1 MVPVTGKTAIARTAS
16 RPNREAMAPTD
27 DIAVSVE
34 PFPGLATM
42 AAWWT
47 ELESRA
53 AHNFYL
59 TWHWIG
65 AWLQEAAITPKVA
78 MARAGGR
85 IVGLALLPGGEESRH
100 RGLLKVRKLYVN
112 ETGDPEQDI
121 NCIEYNG
128 FLVDASLGEA
138 VERAMLR
145 HVALGD
151 PAKLGLAPWDEFR
164 FGGVPARYQALA
176 AETGLRLHLVGE
188 RPTARVD
195 LAAIRASGKGYLD
208 WLSSNTRY
216 QARRAMKLYGER
228 GPLALDVAATV
239 EEAYQ
244 FLDGMAAL
252 HQPYWIARGSRG
264 AFGYP
269 FLVAFH
275 KRVIATALPKGEVEL
290 LRIRAGAQPIGFLY
304 NFVHRGWVGTY
315 LSGFVYEEDSKL
327 KPGYVSYALCIDRH
341 LALGT
346 QVVDF
351 LAGENR
357 YKMSLGRRDADIV
370 HFDLQRPRLK
380 LRVEDAAR
388 MIRNR
393 YLRKDAETTPEP
405 A

>member
-1 MVPVTGKTAIARTAS
+1 MPS
-16 RPNREAMAPTD
+16 PNE
-27 DIAVSVE
+27 IAVSVE
-34 PFPGLATM
+34 PFPGLAAM
-42 AAWWT
+42 AEWWT
-47 ELESRA
+47 GLEARA

-65 AWLQEAAITPKVA
+65 ALLAEAAIQPRVA
-78 MARAGGR
+78 VARSGGR
-85 IVGLALLPGGEESRH
+85 IVGLGLLPAGEERRH
-100 RGLLKVRKLYVN
+100 RGLLKLGKVYLN

-128 FLVDASLGEA
+128 FLVDAALGEA

-151 PAKLGLAPWDEFR
+151 PASLGLPPWDEFR
-164 FGGVPARYQALA
+164 FGGVPARYQELA
-176 AETGLRLHLVGE
+176 AEIGLRLHLVGE

-208 WLSSNTRY
+208 WLSANTRY
-216 QARRAMKLYGER
+216 QARRAMKLYRER

-239 EEAYQ
+239 EEAYA

-304 NFVHRGWVGTY
+304 NFIHRGWVGTY
-315 LSGFVYEEDSKL
+315 LSGFAYEEDSKL
-327 KPGYVSYALCIDRH
+327 KPGYVAYTLCIERH
-341 LALGT
+341 LGRDT
-346 QVVDF
+346 QVLDF

-357 YKMSLGRRDADIV
+357 YKMSLGRRAEDIV

-380 LRVEDAAR
+380 LRLEDAAR
-388 MIRNR
+388 VIRNR
-393 YLRKDAETTPEP
+393 YLRKDSEATREP

>member
-1 MVPVTGKTAIARTAS
+1 
-16 RPNREAMAPTD
+16 MATPD
-27 DIAVSVE
+27 NIAVSVE

-47 ELESRA
+47 GLEPRA

-65 AWLQEAAITPKVA
+65 ALLAEAAIQPRVA
-78 MARAGGR
+78 VARAGGR
-85 IVGLALLPGGEESRH
+85 IVGLGLLPAGEERRH
-100 RGLLKVRKLYVN
+100 RGLLKLGKVYLN

-128 FLVDASLGEA
+128 FLVDAALGEA

-151 PAKLGLAPWDEFR
+151 PAAVGLPAWDEFR
-164 FGGVPARYQALA
+164 FGGVPVRYRELA

-216 QARRAMKLYGER
+216 QARRAMKLYRER
-228 GPLALDVAATV
+228 APLALDVAATV
-239 EEAYQ
+239 EEAYA

-275 KRVIATALPKGEVEL
+275 KRVIATALPVGEVEL
-290 LRIRAGAQPIGFLY
+290 LRIRVGDEPIGFLY

-315 LSGFVYEEDSKL
+315 LSGFTYEEDPKL
-327 KPGYVSYALCIDRH
+327 KPGYVAYALCVERH
-341 LALGT
+341 LGRDT

-357 YKMSLGRRDADIV
+357 YKMSLGRRAEDIV

-388 MIRNR
+388 VIRNR
-393 YLRKDAETTPEP
+393 YLRKDTETTREP

>member
-1 MVPVTGKTAIARTAS
+1 MVPEWGKTAIRCTARRYRYRTM
-16 RPNREAMAPTD
+16 PPAPEISVT
-27 DIAVSVE
+27 VE
-34 PFPGLATM
+34 PFPGLAAL
-42 AAWWT
+42 AAWWS
-47 ELESRA
+47 ELEARA

-65 AWLQEAAITPKVA
+65 ALLGEAGIEPRVA
-78 MARAGGR
+78 VARAGDR
-85 IVGLALLPGGEESRH
+85 IVGLGLLLGGEEARH
-100 RGLLKVRKLYVN
+100 RGLLKVRKLYLN

-138 VERAMLR
+138 VERTMLR
-145 HVALGD
+145 HVVLGD
-151 PAKLGLAPWDEFR
+151 PAAMGLPPWDEFR
-164 FGGVPARYQALA
+164 FGGVPVRYQALA

-208 WLSSNTRY
+208 WLSANTRY
-216 QARRAMKLYGER
+216 QTRRAMKLYRER

-239 EEAYQ
+239 EEAYG

-269 FLVAFH
+269 FLVAFL

-290 LRIRAGAQPIGFLY
+290 LRIRVGHEPIGFLY

-315 LSGFVYEEDSKL
+315 LSGFAYEDDPKL
-327 KPGYVSYALCIDRH
+327 KPGYVAYTLCIERH
-341 LALGT
+341 LGLDT

-357 YKMSLGRRDADIV
+357 YKMSLGRRAEDIV

-388 MIRNR
+388 LIRNR
-393 YLRKDAETTPEP
+393 YLRKDAEATREP

>member
-1 MVPVTGKTAIARTAS
+1 MVPERGKTANGRSAPYSIWK
-16 RPNREAMAPTD
+16 AMPSAAE
-27 DIAVSVE
+27 IAVTVE

-42 AAWWT
+42 AEWWT
-47 ELESRA
+47 ELETRSQ
-53 AHNFYL
+53 HNFYL

-65 AWLQEAAITPKVA
+65 ALLAEAAISPRVA
-78 MARAGGR
+78 VARAGGR
-85 IVGLALLPGGEESRH
+85 IVGLGLLMAREEARH
-100 RGLLKVRKLYVN
+100 RGLLKVRKIYLN

-128 FLVDASLGEA
+128 FLVDAALGEA

-151 PAKLGLAPWDEFR
+151 PASLGLPPWDEFR
-164 FGGVPARYQALA
+164 FGGVPVRYQALA
-176 AETGLRLHLVGE
+176 AETGLRMHVVGE

-208 WLSSNTRY
+208 WLSANTRY
-216 QARRAMKLYGER
+216 QTRRAMKLYRER
-228 GPLALDVAATV
+228 GPLVLDVAATV
-239 EEAYQ
+239 EEAYE

-252 HQPYWIARGSRG
+252 HQPYWNARGSRG

-269 FLVAFH
+269 FLIAFH
-275 KRVIATALPKGEVEL
+275 KRAIATALPKGEAEV
-290 LRIRAGAQPIGFLY
+290 LRIRVGDQPIGFLY
-304 NFVHRGWVGTY
+304 NFIHRGWVGTY
-315 LSGFVYEEDSKL
+315 LSGFAYEEDSKL
-327 KPGYVSYALCIDRH
+327 KPGYVSYALCIERH
-341 LALGT
+341 LGLDT

-357 YKMSLGRRDADIV
+357 YKMSLGRRDQDIV

-380 LRVEDAAR
+380 LRLEDAAR
-388 MIRNR
+388 AIRNR
-393 YLRKDAETTPEP
+393 YLRKEAEATRAP

>member
-1 MVPVTGKTAIARTAS
+1 MP
-16 RPNREAMAPTD
+16 PTN

-42 AAWWT
+42 ANWWT
-47 ELESRA
+47 ELETRSQ
-53 AHNFYL
+53 HNFYL

-65 AWLQEAAITPKVA
+65 AWLAEAAITPPVA
-78 MARAGGR
+78 VARAAGR
-85 IVGLALLPGGEESRH
+85 IVGLGLLPGGEETRH
-100 RGLLKVRKLYVN
+100 RGLLKLRKLYLN
-112 ETGDPEQDI
+112 ETGNPEQDI

-128 FLVDASLGEA
+128 FLVDAGLGEA
-138 VERAMLR
+138 VERRMLR
-145 HVALGD
+145 HIALGD
-151 PAKLGLAPWDEFR
+151 PATLGLPPWDEFR
-164 FGGVPARYQALA
+164 LGGVPARYQALA
-176 AETGLRLHLVGE
+176 ADTGLRLHLVGE

-208 WLSSNTRY
+208 WLSANTRY
-216 QARRAMKLYGER
+216 QARRALKLYRER
-228 GPLALDVAATV
+228 APLSLDVAASV
-239 EEAYQ
+239 HEAYA
-244 FLDGMAAL
+244 FLEGMAAL

-275 KRVIATALPKGEVEL
+275 KRVIATALPSGEVEL
-290 LRIRAGAQPIGFLY
+290 LRIRVGEQPIGFLY
-304 NFVHRGWVGTY
+304 NFIHRGWVGTY
-315 LSGFVYEEDSKL
+315 LSGFVYEEDPKL
-327 KPGYVSYALCIDRH
+327 KPGYVAYTLCIERH
-341 LALGT
+341 LGLDT

-357 YKMSLGRRDADIV
+357 YKMSLGRRAGDIV

-388 MIRNR
+388 TIRNR
-393 YLRKDAETTPEP
+393 YLRRDAEATGEP